1 VNVGEISKLGAVSL
15 NCPDPH
21 ELAVFYSALLEKEIA
36 FESEDF
42 AALQL
47 DNLWLSFQKVADF
60 KPSTWPTSETPSLAH
75 LDFSVSNLDAGE
87 AAALAAGARLA
98 PEQPEP
104 ERWRVLLDPAGNPF
118 CVTMLI
124 PD

>member
-1 VNVGEISKLGAVSL
+1 MISKLGAVSL

-42 AALQL
+42 SALQL
-47 DNLWLSFQKVADF
+47 DNIWLSFQRVADF
-60 KPSTWPTSETPSLAH
+60 KPSTWPSNETPSIAH
-75 LDFSVSNLDAGE
+75 LDFSVSNLDDGE
-87 AAALAAGARLA
+87 AAAIAVGATKA
-98 PEQPEP
+98 QVQPDP

-118 CVTMLI
+118 CVTTLI